1 MWDSVGEEIL
11 IDHDNPL
18 YPIGE
23 KKRILEE
30 IIMVVRAPRGT
41 MTLFRQRTIN
51 YYDGTHLSVRQSNQC
66 KAIKAFMEQ
75 HNA

>member
-11 IDHDNPL
+11 IDHDNLL

-23 KKRILEE
+23 KKRTLEG
-30 IIMVVRAPRGT
+30 IIMVVRAPKGT
-41 MTLFRQRTIN
+41 MALFQT
-51 YYDGTHLSVRQSNQC
+51 TFEKQEWTTEKQC
-66 KAIKAFMEQ
+66 EGIKAFMEQ

>member
-23 KKRILEE
+23 RKRTLEK
-30 IIMVVRAPRGT
+30 IIMVVRAPRGQIA
-41 MTLFRQRTIN
+41 LWNRN
-51 YYDGTHLSVRQSNQC
+51 LVESQC
-66 KAIKAFMEQ
+66 ESIKAFMEE
-75 HNA
+75 NSA

>member
-23 KKRILEE
+23 RKRTLEE
-30 IIMVVRAPRGT
+30 IIMVIRAPRGQI
-41 MTLFRQRTIN
+41 TLWYRN
-51 YYDGTHLSVRQSNQC
+51 LMESQC
-66 KAIKAFMEQ
+66 EGIKAFMQE

>member
-23 KKRILEE
+23 KKRTLEE
-30 IIMVVRAPRGT
+30 IIMVVRAPRGQI
-41 MTLFRQRTIN
+41 TLWKKERLWN
-51 YYDGTHLSVRQSNQC
+51 GVRIESQC
-66 KAIKAFMEQ
+66 EAIKAFMEQ